1 MTGRNWL
8 IRLTNKVNR
17 FLIGE
22 SRLTQST
29 FSTFLPEFTW
39 ADGVLL
45 IEDDR
50 ILADTRIN
58 LPRPRE
64 KDSSFAYYEKQLL
77 DRLMARSPQSS
88 QAAI

>member
-1 MTGRNWL
+1 M
-8 IRLTNKVNR
+8 
-17 FLIGE
+17 
-22 SRLTQST
+22 
-29 FSTFLPEFTW
+29 
-39 ADGVLL
+39 LL